1 MDRYVDFM
9 KRSEK
14 VTLAVGVPII
24 VFFIGL
30 IVYSPVM
37 CNQVKADYESN
48 LELAREKY
56 GHPSFQSWFENESI
70 GDLSSDCRLNIDVN
84 IP

>member
-1 MDRYVDFM
+1 M

-14 VTLAVGVPII
+14 VTLMVCVPII
-24 VFFIGL
+24 VFGIGI

-37 CNQVKADYESN
+37 CTQVKADYESN
-48 LELAREKY
+48 LELASEKY
-56 GHPSFQSWFENESI
+56 GYPSFQSWFENESI
-70 GDLSSDCRLNIDVN
+70 GDLSSDCAPNVDVN